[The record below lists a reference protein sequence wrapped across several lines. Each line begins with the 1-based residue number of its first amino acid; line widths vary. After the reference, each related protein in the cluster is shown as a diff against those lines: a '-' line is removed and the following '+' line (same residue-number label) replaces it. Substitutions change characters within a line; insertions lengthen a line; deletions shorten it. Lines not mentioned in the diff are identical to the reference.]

1 MKIIGQFGVFFIILL
16 ISSCSKEEYTL
27 NVLDENSQEKTV
39 YQERRKDAPD
49 VKTKKI
55 LNQKTRF
62 IGENGEQLCNSD
74 ALLGYSYNI
83 GNSIMGDVRNIGM
96 QILDIE
102 KIRKINNG
110 HNITAIGINHTNTD
124 ILTYSDF
131 QRYIEKS
138 SVVKKISSG
147 FRVKIGPFSIGR
159 KKRTTEVFTKFIDD
173 STNVV
178 YGELGIKYAKSS
190 FNLNTIES
198 QRKRYASECLS
209 ETFLDDLYGNT
220 INGIM
225 KAYGEFLLSGYVTG
239 GKLTCLYRGIEDR
252 HTSIEKKEKNMNT
265 VINASFSWK
274 KKKGGNIDIDRL
286 IFGKNN
292 YNYDGN
298 FSLTKNTEVH
308 LELAGGKQGTNVGT
322 SDLDKLDINLT
333 QWCASLDDTK
343 THTIV
348 DVLDGGLYPLSDFF
362 LEKNFKIRYE
372 STINGTMQKK
382 NKLENPCIEIGRYY
396 VRKSSTG
403 IPLYNIAAIL
413 YTRQKDKIVLCIN
426 NPSSMKDEELAEN
439 EKPNVFKQKC
449 HDIADKFKKFFG
461 LYIQDNSS
469 LRLNPTIY
477 NDAQGCIVLNFR
489 FENMYRWT
497 NPKSNIEYL
506 YYQNPKE
513 VNNKYAFSL
522 YVGGW
527 DGDVVLDNYV
537 MRDWTSTFPE
547 KSISMS
553 MLANSYTIIG
563 L

>member
-1 MKIIGQFGVFFIILL
+1 
-16 ISSCSKEEYTL
+16 
-27 NVLDENSQEKTV
+27 
-39 YQERRKDAPD
+39 
-49 VKTKKI
+49 
-55 LNQKTRF
+55 
-62 IGENGEQLCNSD
+62 
-74 ALLGYSYNI
+74 
-83 GNSIMGDVRNIGM
+83 
-96 QILDIE
+96 
-102 KIRKINNG
+102 
-110 HNITAIGINHTNTD
+110 
-124 ILTYSDF
+124 
-131 QRYIEKS
+131 
-138 SVVKKISSG
+138 
-147 FRVKIGPFSIGR
+147 
-159 KKRTTEVFTKFIDD
+159 
-173 STNVV
+173 
-178 YGELGIKYAKSS
+178 
-190 FNLNTIES
+190 
-198 QRKRYASECLS
+198 
-209 ETFLDDLYGNT
+209 
-220 INGIM
+220 
-225 KAYGEFLLSGYVTG
+225 
-239 GKLTCLYRGIEDR
+239 
-252 HTSIEKKEKNMNT
+252 
-265 VINASFSWK
+265 
-274 KKKGGNIDIDRL
+274 
-286 IFGKNN
+286 
-292 YNYDGN
+292 
-298 FSLTKNTEVH
+298 
-308 LELAGGKQGTNVGT
+308 
-322 SDLDKLDINLT
+322 
-333 QWCASLDDTK
+333 
-343 THTIV
+343 
-348 DVLDGGLYPLSDFF
+348 
-362 LEKNFKIRYE
+362 
-372 STINGTMQKK
+372 MQKK

-439 EKPNVFKQKC
+439 VKPNVFKQKC